1 MGKKSTHPEFRLF
14 EYLNDKLD
22 QKAAQ
27 VIDAH
32 LSGCVDC
39 ASVARLIRELK
50 EAAREQNLGGPPRDI
65 SLKSQT
71 SAEHPDLSEL
81 AAFFYAG
88 ERSRKSGKVAAHVAL
103 CCSCGDAIA
112 QYARAEH
119 AAAVYNPAAV
129 AAGEVPASAWEMIRD
144 WEDSSFAKAKPASE
158 VLGPELLTRL
168 ARTLD
173 EQQPRKLTRDTTS
186 TAKDVERVPV
196 LIVSSSGE
204 IRGIEFFEK
213 ELDSTGI
220 SVLRH
225 PEGSARFDNKALLAL
240 FGSGETDSFVVLNP
254 IRRDTIRLERVRP
267 EEEMLRADFIIIE
280 D

>member
-1 MGKKSTHPEFRLF
+1 MGKKSAHPEFRLF
-14 EYLNDKLD
+14 EYLNGKLD
-22 QKAAQ
+22 RKAAQ
-27 VIDAH
+27 AIDAH
-32 LSGCVDC
+32 LSGCGDC

-50 EAAREQNLGGPPRDI
+50 EAAREQNLDGPPHV
-65 SLKSQT
+65 SSVKSQT
-71 SAEHPDLSEL
+71 SGEHPDLSEL
-81 AAFFYAG
+81 ASFFYAG
-88 ERSRKSGKVAAHVAL
+88 GRSRKSGNVAAHVAL
-103 CCSCGDAIA
+103 CGFCGEAIA

-119 AAAVYNPAAV
+119 EAAAYNPAAV
-129 AAGEVPASAWEMIRD
+129 AAGSVPAAAWEMIRD

-158 VLGPELLTRL
+158 VLGPELLMRL

-173 EQQPRKLTRDTTS
+173 EQLPRKLERDTS

-204 IRGIEFFEK
+204 IRSVEFFEK
-213 ELDSTGI
+213 EFDSTGA

-225 PEGSARFDNKALLAL
+225 SEGSARFDNKALLAL
-240 FGSGETDSFVVLNP
+240 FGFGETDSFVVLNP

-267 EEEMLRADFIIIE
+267 EEESVRADYIIIE